1 VLGVAAS
8 APAVAAHPAPAL
20 LRARCATLSS
30 QDVANEQ
37 NVTVPAK
44 VWVFRVLPGSLHDGR
59 VRAVRIALAGLLG
72 LVGALIGAP
81 AAGAAG
87 ANITLDP
94 VHGGARTTITVTYR
108 YSVAG
113 AGFCPVGRTRVVFAW
128 DGNAVNQSQLNRQT
142 CGARVRLRP
151 PRADNDPGQH
161 RVTAVIPAVFGSQAD
176 SVYTID
182 GAAPSPT
189 AVRGDQTGG
198 PTSAATTSPPVA
210 DTSPAV
216 DSPAPAAGGTVAGSA
231 TTATAANVAP
241 AWMGWALVFG
251 ALLVLAGA
259 GTLGMVIVRSR
270 RERAEY

>member
-1 VLGVAAS
+1 MRS
-8 APAVAAHPAPAL
+8 ATIA
-20 LRARCATLSS
+20 S

-37 NVTVPAK
+37 NVTAPAT
-44 VWVFRVLPGSLHDGR
+44 VWVFRALPGSLHDGR

-81 AAGAAG
+81 AAFAAG

-94 VHGGARTTITVTYR
+94 AHGAARTTMTVTYR
-108 YSVAG
+108 YSIAG

-128 DGNAVNQSQLNRQT
+128 DGNAVDQSQLNRQT
-142 CGARVRLRP
+142 CSARVRLRP

-161 RVTAVIPAVFGSQAD
+161 RVTAVIPAIFGSQAD

-182 GAAPSPT
+182 GGAPSPT
-189 AVRGDQTGG
+189 TVRGDQTGG
-198 PTSAATTSPPVA
+198 PTGAATTAPPA
-210 DTSPAV
+210 TDTSPAV

-231 TTATAANVAP
+231 TTATAANVQP